1 MISMIPARTRSEL
14 LDVNR
19 VFYNALWAD
28 TSRLN
33 FAGDSLLA
41 LDAPV
46 DVRRRSRV
54 IASASEVHSPDYN
67 GHWHDSVELE
77 DARLV
82 PERARP

>member
-54 IASASEVHSPDYN
+54 IASASEVHSTEYN
-67 GHWHDSVELE
+67 GYWHDSVELE
-77 DARLV
+77 GARLF